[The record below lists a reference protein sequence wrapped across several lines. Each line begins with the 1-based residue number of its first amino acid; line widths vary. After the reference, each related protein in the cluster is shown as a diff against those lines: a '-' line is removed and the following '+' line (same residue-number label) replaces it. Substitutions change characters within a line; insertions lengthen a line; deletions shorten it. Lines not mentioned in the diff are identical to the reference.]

1 MAINTEK
8 SQLGVGSGNILSWDT
23 IDKLKEADTKALV
36 KPLETKIQ
44 DNLTKQ
50 KDLTAITTLLSTF
63 KANVSNLTSDNTY
76 LRRDANASGSGSVSV
91 TANAGVAE
99 QNMTLSVQQLAANDS
114 YQSKTFDLRNGSVFN
129 TDVSF
134 GISIGGKDYVINADS
149 STTLEQLAEKINE
162 ATEGKVQAK
171 ILNVGGA
178 GGAESF
184 RLVMQS
190 AETGEANKMS
200 FYSITSGNNGGASH
214 TSDDKTLEALGF
226 YFDKASAPS
235 TGGTQTD
242 KDSHGNTIQRL
253 TLKAPDKLSEDQ
265 KKNAGSQISE
275 AKDAKFT
282 YNGIDI
288 TRSSNTID
296 DLILGVNL
304 TLNKVDKDGEST
316 NVNITQ
322 STEGILEDIQAM
334 VDSYNSLIN
343 NINEATKYD
352 SETGLAGTFQGVREI
367 TSIST
372 ELNKIIN
379 GVSKDGKSL
388 ADFGITLTKDGL
400 LTLDSSV
407 LNDMINTKFDEFKSF
422 FSSETKFTNVTVF
435 GDQKPQWG
443 DEIKGKLTI
452 NGVEIDINIE
462 KIIDLGTTGT
472 TSTTSSQP
480 DSDEQKKAKKNAL
493 LKAIA
498 NASGLSDISASFDK
512 DGKLV
517 LKGSGGVDIEIKGD
531 KTFLEKLGLKEQK
544 LDGKTEIVGGFFKGL
559 NDTINGLIGTNGTL
573 TAYEESLTSSH
584 KSLTT
589 SKEQRQKE
597 LDTKYTT
604 MAEKWSQYDTI
615 IAKLES
621 QMNTV
626 NGMIEAARN
635 ANK

>member
-76 LRRDANASGSGSVSV
+76 LRRDANATGSGSVSV

-99 QNMTLSVQQLAANDS
+99 QNMSLSVQQLATHDS
-114 YQSKTFDLRNGSVFN
+114 YQSKTFDLRNGTVFDN
-129 TDVSF
+129 DVSF

-149 STTLEQLAEKINE
+149 STTLEGLAEKINE

-178 GGAESF
+178 AGAESY
-184 RLVMQS
+184 RLVIQS
-190 AETGEANKMS
+190 AETGSDNAMS
-200 FYSITSGNNGGASH
+200 FYAITSGSGGNASH
-214 TSDDKTLEALGF
+214 TSTDSTLEALGF
-226 YFDKASAPS
+226 YFDKANT
-235 TGGTQTD
+235 TGAD
-242 KDSHGNTIQRL
+242 KDSHGNTITKL
-253 TLKAPDKLSEDQ
+253 TLKQPDKLTDDE
-265 KKNAGSQISE
+265 KKNAGSQLDV
-275 AKDAKFT
+275 AKDAKFK

-288 TRSSNTID
+288 TRSSNTVD
-296 DLILGVNL
+296 DLILGVSL
-304 TLNKVDKDGEST
+304 TLNKVDKEGEST

-334 VDSYNSLIN
+334 VESYNSLIN

-367 TSIST
+367 TSITT

-388 ADFGITLTKDGL
+388 TDFGITLTKDGL

-407 LNDMINTKFDEFKSF
+407 LNDMINNNFDEFKSF
-422 FSSETKFTNVTVF
+422 FSSETKFTNVTAF
-435 GDQKPQWG
+435 GDKKPEWG
-443 DEIKGKLTI
+443 DELKGKLTI
-452 NGVEIDINIE
+452 NGVEIDIDIPKNFTA
-462 KIIDLGTTGT
+462 GTSGT
-472 TSTTSSQP
+472 TSTTG
-480 DSDEQKKAKKNAL
+480 DEKAKKNAL

-531 KTFLEKLGLKEQK
+531 STFLDKLGLKEQK
-544 LDGKTEIVGGFFKGL
+544 LDGKTEIIGGFFKGL

-573 TAYEESLTSSH
+573 TTYEENLTNSH
-584 KSLTT
+584 KSLTQ

>member
-23 IDKLKEADTKALV
+23 IDKLKEADTKAMV

-63 KANVSNLTSDNTY
+63 KGSVSNLTGDNTY
-76 LRRDANASGSGSVSV
+76 LKRDANATGSNSVSV
-91 TANAGVAE
+91 SVSAGVAE
-99 QNMTLSVQQLAANDS
+99 QNMNLSVQQLASQDS
-114 YQSKTFDLRNGSVFN
+114 FQSKTFGSRTESVFDK
-129 TDVSF
+129 DVSF

-149 STTLEQLAEKINE
+149 TTTLEQLAEKINE

-171 ILNVGGA
+171 ILNVGGD
-178 GGAESF
+178 EPF
-184 RLVMQS
+184 RMIIQS
-190 AETGEANKMS
+190 AQTGEANKID
-200 FYSITSGNNGGASH
+200 FYSITGGNNGNASH
-214 TSDDKTLEALGF
+214 TSTDSTLEALGF
-226 YFDKASAPS
+226 YFDKVS
-235 TGGTQTD
+235 TPGAGGAQTD
-242 KDSHGNTIQRL
+242 EDSHGNQIQRL
-253 TLKAPDKLSEDQ
+253 TLKKPDDLSEDE
-265 KKNAGSQISE
+265 KKNAGSQIST
-275 AKDAKFT
+275 AQDAKFK

-304 TLNKVDKDGEST
+304 TLNKVDKDGETT

-322 STEGILEDIQAM
+322 STEGIMEDIKAM
-334 VDSYNSLIN
+334 VESYNSLMN

-367 TSIST
+367 TSITT

-400 LTLDSSV
+400 LTLDSSI
-407 LNDMINTKFDEFKSF
+407 LNDMINTKFDEFKNF
-422 FSSETKFTNVTVF
+422 FSSETKFTNVTAV
-435 GDQKPQWG
+435 GDKKIEWNE
-443 DEIKGKLTI
+443 DIKGKLTI
-452 NGVEIDINIE
+452 NGVDIDIDIPKDNA
-462 KIIDLGTTGT
+462 GTT
-472 TSTTSSQP
+472 P
-480 DSDEQKKAKKNAL
+480 WDEKTKKNAL

-498 NASGLSDISASFDK
+498 NASGLSDISVSFDK

-517 LKGSGGVDIEIKGD
+517 LKGSGGTDIEIKGSSD
-531 KTFLEKLGLKEQK
+531 FLEKLGLKEQK
-544 LDGKTEIVGGFFKGL
+544 LDGKTEIIGGFFKGL
-559 NDTINGLIGTNGTL
+559 NDTLNGLIGSEGSL

-584 KSLTT
+584 KSLTA

-597 LDTKYTT
+597 LDAKYTT

-615 IAKLES
+615 IAKLEA

-626 NGMIEAARN
+626 NSMIEAANN

>member
-23 IDKLKEADTKALV
+23 IDKLKEADTKAMV

-63 KANVSNLTSDNTY
+63 KGSVSNLTGDNTY
-76 LRRDANASGSGSVSV
+76 LKRDANATGSNSVSV
-91 TANAGVAE
+91 SVSAGVAE
-99 QNMTLSVQQLAANDS
+99 QNMNLSVQQLASQDS
-114 YQSKTFDLRNGSVFN
+114 FQSKTFGSRTESVFD

-149 STTLEQLAEKINE
+149 TTTLEQLAEKINE

-171 ILNVGGA
+171 ILNVGGD
-178 GGAESF
+178 EPF
-184 RLVMQS
+184 RMIIQS
-190 AETGEANKMS
+190 AQTGEANKID
-200 FYSITSGNNGGASH
+200 FYSIQSTTGGSATN
-214 TSDDKTLEALGF
+214 TSDDSTLKALGF
-226 YFDKASAPS
+226 YFDKATASNGA
-235 TGGTQTD
+235 T
-242 KDSHGNTIQRL
+242 DSHGNTIMRL
-253 TLKAPDKLSEDQ
+253 TLKQPDKLSEDE
-265 KKNAGSQISE
+265 KKNAGSQIST
-275 AKDAKFT
+275 AQDAKFK

-304 TLNKVDKDGEST
+304 TLNKVDKDGETT

-322 STEGILEDIQAM
+322 STEGIMEDIKAM
-334 VDSYNSLIN
+334 VESYNSLMN

-367 TSIST
+367 TSITT

-400 LTLDSSV
+400 LTLDSSI
-407 LNDMINTKFDEFKSF
+407 LNDMINTKFDEFKNF
-422 FSSETKFTNVTVF
+422 FSSETKFTNVTAV
-435 GDQKPQWG
+435 GDKTIEWN
-443 DEIKGKLTI
+443 DDIKGKLTI

-462 KIIDLGTTGT
+462 KDFKGKDGAKLTNG
-472 TSTTSSQP
+472 
-480 DSDEQKKAKKNAL
+480 EAEKAKKNAL

-517 LKGSGGVDIEIKGD
+517 LKGSGGTDIEIKGD
-531 KTFLEKLGLKEQK
+531 SNFLTKLGLKEQK
-544 LDGKTEIVGGFFKGL
+544 LDGKTEIIGGFFKGL
-559 NDTINGLIGTNGTL
+559 NDTLNGLIGSEGSL

-584 KSLTT
+584 KSLTA

-597 LDTKYTT
+597 LDAKYTT

-615 IAKLES
+615 IAKLEA

-626 NGMIEAARN
+626 NSMIEAANN

>member
-76 LRRDANASGSGSVSV
+76 LRRDANATGSGSVSV

-99 QNMTLSVQQLAANDS
+99 QNMSLSVQQLATHDS
-114 YQSKTFDLRNGSVFN
+114 YQSKTFDLRNGTVFDK
-129 TDVSF
+129 DVSF

-149 STTLEQLAEKINE
+149 STTLEGLAEKINE

-178 GGAESF
+178 AGAESY
-184 RLVMQS
+184 RLVIQS
-190 AETGEANKMS
+190 AETGSDNAMS
-200 FYSITSGNNGGASH
+200 FYAITSGSGGNASH
-214 TSDDKTLEALGF
+214 TSTDSTLEALGF
-226 YFDKASAPS
+226 YFDKANA
-235 TGGTQTD
+235 TGTN
-242 KDSHGNTIQRL
+242 KDSHGNEIQRL
-253 TLKAPDKLSEDQ
+253 TLKKPDDIKD
-265 KKNAGSQISE
+265 KGDNVGSQLDV
-275 AKDAKFT
+275 AKDAKFK

-288 TRSSNTID
+288 TRSSNTVD
-296 DLILGVNL
+296 DLILGVSL
-304 TLNKVDKDGEST
+304 TLNKVDKEGEST

-334 VDSYNSLIN
+334 VESYNSLIN

-367 TSIST
+367 TSITT

-388 ADFGITLTKDGL
+388 TDFGITLTKDGL
-400 LTLDSSV
+400 LTLDSSI
-407 LNDMINTKFDEFKSF
+407 LNDMINNNFDEFKSF
-422 FSSETKFTNVTVF
+422 FSSETKFTNVTAF
-435 GDQKPQWG
+435 GDKKPEWG
-443 DEIKGKLTI
+443 DELKGKLTI
-452 NGVEIDINIE
+452 NGVEIDIDIPKNFTAGTS
-462 KIIDLGTTGT
+462 GTTGT
-472 TSTTSSQP
+472 TG
-480 DSDEQKKAKKNAL
+480 DEKAKKNAL

-517 LKGSGGVDIEIKGD
+517 LKGSGGVDIEIKGESS
-531 KTFLEKLGLKEQK
+531 FLTKLGLKEQK
-544 LDGKTEIVGGFFKGL
+544 LDGKTEIIGGFFKGL

-573 TAYEESLTSSH
+573 TTYEENLTNSH
-584 KSLTT
+584 KSLTQ

>member
-76 LRRDANASGSGSVSV
+76 LRRDANATGSGSVSV

-99 QNMTLSVQQLAANDS
+99 QNMSLSVQQLATHDS
-114 YQSKTFDLRNGSVFN
+114 YQSKTFDLRNGTVFDK
-129 TDVSF
+129 DVSF

-149 STTLEQLAEKINE
+149 STTLEGLAEKINE

-178 GGAESF
+178 AGAESF
-184 RLVMQS
+184 RLVIQS
-190 AETGEANKMS
+190 AETGSANAMS
-200 FYSITSGNNGGASH
+200 FYSISSGGSGGASH

-235 TGGTQTD
+235 VGGAQTD
-242 KDSHGNTIQRL
+242 KDSHGNTITKL
-253 TLKAPDKLSEDQ
+253 TLKKPEQLSEEE
-265 KKNAGSQISE
+265 KKNAGSQLE
-275 AKDAKFT
+275 TAKDAKFK

-288 TRSSNTID
+288 TRSSNTVD

-304 TLNKVDKDGEST
+304 TLNKVDKEGEST
-316 NVNITQ
+316 NINITQ
-322 STEGILEDIQAM
+322 STEGILEDIKAM
-334 VDSYNSLIN
+334 VESYNSLIN

-367 TSIST
+367 TSITT

-422 FSSETKFTNVTVF
+422 FSSETKFTNVTAF
-435 GDQKPQWG
+435 GDKKPEWG
-443 DEIKGKLTI
+443 NEIKGTLTI
-452 NGVEIDINIE
+452 NGVDITIDIPKDN
-462 KIIDLGTTGT
+462 TGT
-472 TSTTSSQP
+472 TP
-480 DSDEQKKAKKNAL
+480 WDEKAKKNAL

-517 LKGSGGVDIEIKGD
+517 LKGSGGVDIEIKGQSD
-531 KTFLEKLGLKEQK
+531 FLNKLGLKEQK
-544 LDGKTEIVGGFFKGL
+544 LDGKTEIIGGFFKGL

-573 TAYEESLTSSH
+573 TTYEENLTNSH
-584 KSLTT
+584 KSLTQ

>member
-76 LRRDANASGSGSVSV
+76 LRRDANATGSGSVSV

-99 QNMTLSVQQLAANDS
+99 QNMSLSVQQLATHDS
-114 YQSKTFDLRNGSVFN
+114 YQSKTFSLRNESVFN

-149 STTLEQLAEKINE
+149 STTLEGLAEKINE

-178 GGAESF
+178 AGAESF
-184 RLVMQS
+184 RLVIQS
-190 AETGEANKMS
+190 AETGSANAMS
-200 FYSITSGNNGGASH
+200 FYSISSGGSGGASH
-214 TSDDKTLEALGF
+214 TSDDTTLEALGF

-253 TLKAPDKLSEDQ
+253 TLKKPDDIKD
-265 KKNAGSQISE
+265 KGDNVGSQLDV
-275 AKDAKFT
+275 AKDAKFK

-288 TRSSNTID
+288 TRSSNTVD
-296 DLILGVNL
+296 DLILGVSL
-304 TLNKVDKDGEST
+304 TLNKVDKEGEST

-334 VDSYNSLIN
+334 VESYNSLIN

-367 TSIST
+367 TSITT

-422 FSSETKFTNVTVF
+422 FSSETKFTNVTAF
-435 GDQKPQWG
+435 GDKKIEWNE
-443 DEIKGKLTI
+443 DIKGKLTI

-462 KIIDLGTTGT
+462 KDFKDKDGKTLTNG
-472 TSTTSSQP
+472 
-480 DSDEQKKAKKNAL
+480 EAEKAKKNAL

-531 KTFLEKLGLKEQK
+531 SNFLDKLGLKEQK
-544 LDGKTEIVGGFFKGL
+544 LDGKTEIIGGFFKGL

-573 TAYEESLTSSH
+573 TTYEENLTNSH
-584 KSLTT
+584 KSLTQ

>member
-23 IDKLKEADTKALV
+23 IDKLKEADTKAMV

-63 KANVSNLTSDNTY
+63 KGSVSNLTGDNTY
-76 LRRDANASGSGSVSV
+76 LKRDANATGSNSVSV
-91 TANAGVAE
+91 SVSAGVAE
-99 QNMTLSVQQLAANDS
+99 QNMNLSVQQLASQDS
-114 YQSKTFDLRNGSVFN
+114 FQSKTFGSRTESVFD

-149 STTLEQLAEKINE
+149 TTTLEQLAEKINE

-171 ILNVGGA
+171 ILNVGGD
-178 GGAESF
+178 EPF
-184 RLVMQS
+184 RMIIQS
-190 AETGEANKMS
+190 AQTGEANKID
-200 FYSITSGNNGGASH
+200 FYSITGGNSGNASH
-214 TSDDKTLEALGF
+214 TSTDSTLNALGF
-226 YFDKASAPS
+226 YFDKASN
-235 TGGTQTD
+235 TNGD
-242 KDSHGNTIQRL
+242 KDSHGNTIMRL
-253 TLKAPDKLSEDQ
+253 TLKQPDKLSEDE
-265 KKNAGSQISE
+265 KKNAGSQIST
-275 AKDAKFT
+275 AQDAKFQ

-304 TLNKVDKDGEST
+304 TLNKVDKDGETT

-322 STEGILEDIQAM
+322 STEGIMEDIKAM
-334 VDSYNSLIN
+334 VESYNSLMN

-367 TSIST
+367 TSITT

-400 LTLDSSV
+400 LTLDSSI
-407 LNDMINTKFDEFKSF
+407 LNDMINTKFDEFKNF
-422 FSSETKFTNVTVF
+422 FSSETKFTNVTAV
-435 GDQKPQWG
+435 GDKKIEWN
-443 DEIKGKLTI
+443 DELKGKLTI

-462 KIIDLGTTGT
+462 KDFKNKDGKTLTNG
-472 TSTTSSQP
+472 
-480 DSDEQKKAKKNAL
+480 EAEKAKKNAL

-517 LKGSGGVDIEIKGD
+517 LKGSGGTDIEIKGD
-531 KTFLEKLGLKEQK
+531 SNFLTKLGLKEQK
-544 LDGKTEIVGGFFKGL
+544 LDGKTEIIGGFFKGL
-559 NDTINGLIGTNGTL
+559 NDTLNGLIGSEGSL

-584 KSLTT
+584 KSLTA

-597 LDTKYTT
+597 LDAKYTT

-615 IAKLES
+615 IAKLEA

-626 NGMIEAARN
+626 NSMIEAANN

>member
-23 IDKLKEADTKALV
+23 IDKLKEADTKAMV

-63 KANVSNLTSDNTY
+63 KGSVSNLTGDNTY
-76 LRRDANASGSGSVSV
+76 LKRDANATGSNSVSV
-91 TANAGVAE
+91 SVSAGVAE
-99 QNMTLSVQQLAANDS
+99 QNMNLSVQQLASQDS
-114 YQSKTFDLRNGSVFN
+114 FQSKTFGSRTESVFDK
-129 TDVSF
+129 DVSF

-149 STTLEQLAEKINE
+149 TTTLEQLAEKINE

-171 ILNVGGA
+171 ILNVGGD
-178 GGAESF
+178 EPF
-184 RLVMQS
+184 RMIIQS
-190 AETGEANKMS
+190 AQTGEANKID
-200 FYSITSGNNGGASH
+200 FYSITGGNNGNASH
-214 TSDDKTLEALGF
+214 TSTDSTLEALGF
-226 YFDKASAPS
+226 YFDKVS
-235 TGGTQTD
+235 TPGAGGAQTD
-242 KDSHGNTIQRL
+242 EDSHGNQIQRL
-253 TLKAPDKLSEDQ
+253 TLKQPDTLSDEQ
-265 KKNAGSQISE
+265 KKNAGSQIST
-275 AKDAKFT
+275 AQDAKFK

-304 TLNKVDKDGEST
+304 TLNKVDKDGETT

-322 STEGILEDIQAM
+322 STEGIMEDIKAM
-334 VDSYNSLIN
+334 VESYNSLMN

-367 TSIST
+367 TSITT

-400 LTLDSSV
+400 LTLDSSI
-407 LNDMINTKFDEFKSF
+407 LNDMINTKFDEFKNF
-422 FSSETKFTNVTVF
+422 FSSETKFTNVTAV
-435 GDQKPQWG
+435 GDKKI
-443 DEIKGKLTI
+443 DFTNELKGKLTI

-462 KIIDLGTTGT
+462 KDFKDKDGKTLTNG
-472 TSTTSSQP
+472 
-480 DSDEQKKAKKNAL
+480 EAEKAKKNAL

-517 LKGSGGVDIEIKGD
+517 LKGSGGTDIEIKGSSD
-531 KTFLEKLGLKEQK
+531 FLGKLGLKEQK
-544 LDGKTEIVGGFFKGL
+544 LDGKTEIIGGFFKGL
-559 NDTINGLIGTNGTL
+559 NDTLNGLIGSEGSL

-584 KSLTT
+584 KSLTA

-597 LDTKYTT
+597 LDAKYTT

-615 IAKLES
+615 IAKLEA

-626 NGMIEAARN
+626 NSMIEAANN

>member
-23 IDKLKEADTKALV
+23 IDKLKEADTKAMV

-63 KANVSNLTSDNTY
+63 KGSVSNLTGDNTY
-76 LRRDANASGSGSVSV
+76 LKRDANATGSNSVSV
-91 TANAGVAE
+91 SVSAGVAE
-99 QNMTLSVQQLAANDS
+99 QNMNLSVQQLASQDS
-114 YQSKTFDLRNGSVFN
+114 FQSKTFGSRTESVFD

-149 STTLEQLAEKINE
+149 TTTLEQLAEKINE

-171 ILNVGGA
+171 ILNVGGD
-178 GGAESF
+178 EPF
-184 RLVMQS
+184 RMIIQS
-190 AETGEANKMS
+190 AQTGEANKID
-200 FYSITSGNNGGASH
+200 FYSIQSTTGGSATN
-214 TSDDKTLEALGF
+214 TSDDSTLKALGF
-226 YFDKASAPS
+226 YFEKATS
-235 TGGTQTD
+235 TNGD
-242 KDSHGNTIQRL
+242 KDSHGNTIMRL
-253 TLKAPDKLSEDQ
+253 TLKKPDDLSEDE
-265 KKNAGSQISE
+265 KKNAGSQIST
-275 AKDAKFT
+275 AQDAKFK

-304 TLNKVDKDGEST
+304 TLNKVDKDGETT

-322 STEGILEDIQAM
+322 STEGIMEDIKAM
-334 VDSYNSLIN
+334 VESYNSLMN

-367 TSIST
+367 TSITT

-400 LTLDSSV
+400 LTLDSSI
-407 LNDMINTKFDEFKSF
+407 LNDMINTKFDEFKNF
-422 FSSETKFTNVTVF
+422 FSSETKFTNVTAV
-435 GDQKPQWG
+435 GDKKIDFTNG
-443 DEIKGKLTI
+443 LKGKLTI

-462 KIIDLGTTGT
+462 KDFTDKDGKTLTNG
-472 TSTTSSQP
+472 
-480 DSDEQKKAKKNAL
+480 EAEKAKKNAL

-517 LKGSGGVDIEIKGD
+517 LKGSGGTDIEIKD
-531 KTFLEKLGLKEQK
+531 DSNFLTKLGLKEQK
-544 LDGKTEIVGGFFKGL
+544 LDGKTEIIGGFFKGL
-559 NDTINGLIGTNGTL
+559 NDTLNGLIGSEGSL

-584 KSLTT
+584 KSLTA

-597 LDTKYTT
+597 LDAKYTT

-615 IAKLES
+615 IAKLEA

-626 NGMIEAARN
+626 NSMIEAANN

>member
-23 IDKLKEADTKALV
+23 IDKLKEADTKAMV

-63 KANVSNLTSDNTY
+63 KGSVSNLTGDNTY
-76 LRRDANASGSGSVSV
+76 LKRDANATGSNSVSV
-91 TANAGVAE
+91 SVSAGVAE
-99 QNMTLSVQQLAANDS
+99 QNMNLSVQQLASQDS
-114 YQSKTFDLRNGSVFN
+114 FQSKTFGSRTESVFDK
-129 TDVSF
+129 DVSF

-149 STTLEQLAEKINE
+149 TTTLEQLAEKINE

-171 ILNVGGA
+171 ILNVGGD
-178 GGAESF
+178 EPF
-184 RLVMQS
+184 RMIIQS
-190 AETGEANKMS
+190 AQTGEANKID
-200 FYSITSGNNGGASH
+200 FYSIQSTTGGSA
-214 TSDDKTLEALGF
+214 TNISDDSTLKALGF
-226 YFDKASAPS
+226 YFDKATAGNGA
-235 TGGTQTD
+235 T
-242 KDSHGNTIQRL
+242 DSHGNTIMRL
-253 TLKAPDKLSEDQ
+253 TLKQPDELSEDE
-265 KKNAGSQISE
+265 KKNAGSQIST
-275 AKDAKFT
+275 AQDAKFK

-304 TLNKVDKDGEST
+304 TLNKVDKDGETT

-322 STEGILEDIQAM
+322 STEGIMEDIKAM
-334 VDSYNSLIN
+334 VESYNSLMN

-367 TSIST
+367 TSITT

-400 LTLDSSV
+400 LTLDSSI
-407 LNDMINTKFDEFKSF
+407 LNDMINTKFDEFKNF
-422 FSSETKFTNVTVF
+422 FSSETKFTNVTAV
-435 GDQKPQWG
+435 GDKKIEWNNELK
-443 DEIKGKLTI
+443 DKLTI

-462 KIIDLGTTGT
+462 KDFKDKDGKSLTNG
-472 TSTTSSQP
+472 
-480 DSDEQKKAKKNAL
+480 EAEKAKKNAL

-517 LKGSGGVDIEIKGD
+517 LKGSGGTDIEIKGD
-531 KTFLEKLGLKEQK
+531 SSFLEKLGLKEQK
-544 LDGKTEIVGGFFKGL
+544 LDGKTEIIGGFFKGL
-559 NDTINGLIGTNGTL
+559 NDTLNGLIGSEGSL

-584 KSLTT
+584 KSLTA

-597 LDTKYTT
+597 LDAKYTT

-615 IAKLES
+615 IAKLEA

-626 NGMIEAARN
+626 NSMIEAANN

>member
-23 IDKLKEADTKALV
+23 IDKLKEADTNAMV

-63 KANVSNLTSDNTY
+63 KGSVSNLTGDNTY
-76 LRRDANASGSGSVSV
+76 LKRDANATGSNSVSV
-91 TANAGVAE
+91 SVSAGVAE
-99 QNMTLSVQQLAANDS
+99 QNMNLSVQQLASQDS
-114 YQSKTFDLRNGSVFN
+114 FQSKTFGSRTESVFDK
-129 TDVSF
+129 DVSF

-149 STTLEQLAEKINE
+149 TTTLEQLAEKINE

-171 ILNVGGA
+171 ILNVGGD
-178 GGAESF
+178 EPF
-184 RLVMQS
+184 RMIIQS
-190 AETGEANKMS
+190 AQTGEANKID
-200 FYSITSGNNGGASH
+200 FYSITGGNNGNASH
-214 TSDDKTLEALGF
+214 TSTDSTLEALGF
-226 YFDKASAPS
+226 YFEKAS
-235 TGGTQTD
+235 TGNGD
-242 KDSHGNTIQRL
+242 KDSHGNDIMRL
-253 TLKAPDKLSEDQ
+253 TLKKPDDLSDEE
-265 KKNAGSQISE
+265 KKNAGSQIST
-275 AKDAKFT
+275 AQDAKFK

-304 TLNKVDKDGEST
+304 TLNKVDKDGETT

-322 STEGILEDIQAM
+322 STEGIMEDIKAM
-334 VDSYNSLIN
+334 VESYNSLMN

-367 TSIST
+367 TSITT

-400 LTLDSSV
+400 LTLDSSI
-407 LNDMINTKFDEFKSF
+407 LNDMINTKFDEFKNF
-422 FSSETKFTNVTVF
+422 FSSETKFTNVTAV
-435 GDQKPQWG
+435 GDKKIEWN
-443 DEIKGKLTI
+443 DELKGKLTI
-452 NGVEIDINIE
+452 NGVEIDIDIE
-462 KIIDLGTTGT
+462 KDFKDKDGKTLTNG
-472 TSTTSSQP
+472 
-480 DSDEQKKAKKNAL
+480 EAEKAKKNAL

-517 LKGSGGVDIEIKGD
+517 LKGSGGTDIEIKGSSD
-531 KTFLEKLGLKEQK
+531 FLEKLGLKEQK
-544 LDGKTEIVGGFFKGL
+544 LDGKTEIIGGFFKGL
-559 NDTINGLIGTNGTL
+559 NDTLNGLIGSEGSL

-584 KSLTT
+584 KSLTA

-597 LDTKYTT
+597 LDAKYTT

-615 IAKLES
+615 IAKLEA

-626 NGMIEAARN
+626 NSMIEAANN

>member
-76 LRRDANASGSGSVSV
+76 LRRDANATGSGSVSV

-99 QNMTLSVQQLAANDS
+99 QNMSLSVQQLATHDS
-114 YQSKTFDLRNGSVFN
+114 YQSKTFDLRNGTVFDK
-129 TDVSF
+129 DVSF

-149 STTLEQLAEKINE
+149 STTLEGLAEKINE

-178 GGAESF
+178 AGAESY
-184 RLVMQS
+184 RLVIQS
-190 AETGEANKMS
+190 AETGSDNAMS
-200 FYSITSGNNGGASH
+200 FYAITSGTSGGASH
-214 TSDDKTLEALGF
+214 TSTDSTLEALGF
-226 YFDKASAPS
+226 YFDKANT
-235 TGGTQTD
+235 TGTNT
-242 KDSHGNTIQRL
+242 DSHGNTIQRL
-253 TLKAPDKLSEDQ
+253 TLKKPDDIKD
-265 KKNAGSQISE
+265 KGDNVGSQLDV
-275 AKDAKFT
+275 AKDAKFK

-288 TRSSNTID
+288 TRSSNKVE
-296 DLILGVNL
+296 DLILGVSL
-304 TLNKVDKDGEST
+304 TLNKVDKAGEST

-322 STEGILEDIQAM
+322 NTDGILEDIQAM
-334 VDSYNSLIN
+334 VKSYNSLIN

-367 TSIST
+367 TSITT

-388 ADFGITLTKDGL
+388 ADFGITLTKDGI

-422 FSSETKFTNVTVF
+422 FSSETKFTNVTAF
-435 GDQKPQWG
+435 GDKKIDW
-443 DEIKGKLTI
+443 DKEDIKGTLTI
-452 NGVEIDINIE
+452 NGVDITIDIPKTN
-462 KIIDLGTTGT
+462 TGT
-472 TSTTSSQP
+472 TP
-480 DSDEQKKAKKNAL
+480 WDEKAKKNAL

-517 LKGSGGVDIEIKGD
+517 LKGSGGIDIEIKGNSD
-531 KTFLEKLGLKEQK
+531 FLTKLGLKEQK
-544 LDGKTEIVGGFFKGL
+544 LDGKTEIIGGFFKGL

-573 TAYEESLTSSH
+573 TTYEENLTNSH
-584 KSLTT
+584 KSLTE

>member
-76 LRRDANASGSGSVSV
+76 LRRDANATGSGSVSV

-99 QNMTLSVQQLAANDS
+99 QNMSLSVQQLATHDS
-114 YQSKTFDLRNGSVFN
+114 YQSKTFDLRNGTVFDQ
-129 TDVSF
+129 DVSF

-149 STTLEQLAEKINE
+149 STTLEGLAEKINE

-178 GGAESF
+178 AGAESY
-184 RLVMQS
+184 RLVIQS
-190 AETGEANKMS
+190 AETGSDNAMS
-200 FYSITSGNNGGASH
+200 FYAITSGNGGNASH
-214 TSDDKTLEALGF
+214 TSNDSTLNALGF
-226 YFDKASAPS
+226 YFDKAAAPGI
-235 TGGTQTD
+235 GGAQTD
-242 KDSHGNTIQRL
+242 KDSHGNTITKL
-253 TLKAPDKLSEDQ
+253 TLKQPDKLTNDE
-265 KKNAGSQISE
+265 KKNAGSQLDV
-275 AKDAKFT
+275 AKDAKFK

-288 TRSSNTID
+288 TRSSNTVD
-296 DLILGVNL
+296 DLILGVSL
-304 TLNKVDKDGEST
+304 TLNKVDKEGEST

-334 VDSYNSLIN
+334 VESYNSLIN

-367 TSIST
+367 TSITT

-388 ADFGITLTKDGL
+388 TDFGITLTKDGL
-400 LTLDSSV
+400 LTLDSSI
-407 LNDMINTKFDEFKSF
+407 LNDMINNNFDEFKSF
-422 FSSETKFTNVTVF
+422 FSSETKFTNVTAF
-435 GDQKPQWG
+435 GYQKPDWG
-443 DEIKGKLTI
+443 DELKGKLTI
-452 NGVEIDINIE
+452 NGVEIDIDIP
-462 KIIDLGTTGT
+462 KDFTAGTSGA
-472 TSTTSSQP
+472 TSTTG
-480 DSDEQKKAKKNAL
+480 DEKAKKNAL

-517 LKGSGGVDIEIKGD
+517 LKGSGGVDIEIKGESS
-531 KTFLEKLGLKEQK
+531 FLTKLGLKEQK
-544 LDGKTEIVGGFFKGL
+544 LDGKTEIIGGFFKGL

-573 TAYEESLTSSH
+573 TTYEENLTNSH
-584 KSLTT
+584 KSLTQ

>member
-76 LRRDANASGSGSVSV
+76 LRRDANASGSGSISV

-114 YQSKTFDLRNGSVFN
+114 YQSKTFDLRNGSVFDK
-129 TDVSF
+129 DVSF

-200 FYSITSGNNGGASH
+200 FYSISSGTSGGASH
-214 TSDDKTLEALGF
+214 TSDENTLAALGF
-226 YFDKASAPS
+226 YFDKASTPS
-235 TGGTQTD
+235 VGGAQTVT
-242 KDSHGNTIQRL
+242 DSHGNTIQRL
-253 TLKAPDKLSEDQ
+253 TLKAPDKLSEEQ

-435 GDQKPQWG
+435 GDKKPEWG
-443 DEIKGKLTI
+443 NEIKGKLTI

-462 KIIDLGTTGT
+462 KNLTSGTGATSGTTG
-472 TSTTSSQP
+472 
-480 DSDEQKKAKKNAL
+480 DEKAKKNAL

-517 LKGSGGVDIEIKGD
+517 LKGSGGVDIEISGESS
-531 KTFLEKLGLKEQK
+531 FLTKLGLKEQK

-559 NDTINGLIGTNGTL
+559 NDTINGLIGTNGSL

>member
-76 LRRDANASGSGSVSV
+76 LRRDANATGSGSVSV

-99 QNMTLSVQQLAANDS
+99 QNMSLSVQQLATHDS
-114 YQSKTFDLRNGSVFN
+114 YQSKTFDLRNGTVFDK
-129 TDVSF
+129 DVSF

-149 STTLEQLAEKINE
+149 SITLEGLAEKINE

-178 GGAESF
+178 AGAESY
-184 RLVMQS
+184 RLVIQS
-190 AETGEANKMS
+190 AETGSDNAMS
-200 FYSITSGNNGGASH
+200 FYAITSGTSGGASH
-214 TSDDKTLEALGF
+214 TSTDSTLEALGF
-226 YFDKASAPS
+226 YFDKANT
-235 TGGTQTD
+235 TGTNT
-242 KDSHGNTIQRL
+242 DSHGNTIQRL
-253 TLKAPDKLSEDQ
+253 TLKKPDDIKD
-265 KKNAGSQISE
+265 KGDNVGSQLDV
-275 AKDAKFT
+275 AKDAKFK

-288 TRSSNTID
+288 TRSSNKVE
-296 DLILGVNL
+296 DLILGVSL
-304 TLNKVDKDGEST
+304 TLNKVDKAGEST

-322 STEGILEDIQAM
+322 NTDGILEDIQAM
-334 VDSYNSLIN
+334 VKSYNSLIN

-367 TSIST
+367 TSITT

-388 ADFGITLTKDGL
+388 ADFGITLTKDGI

-422 FSSETKFTNVTVF
+422 FSSETKFTNVTAF
-435 GDQKPQWG
+435 GDKKIDWNE
-443 DEIKGKLTI
+443 DIKGTLTI
-452 NGVEIDINIE
+452 NGVDIAIDIPKTN
-462 KIIDLGTTGT
+462 TGT
-472 TSTTSSQP
+472 TP
-480 DSDEQKKAKKNAL
+480 WDEKAKKNAL

-517 LKGSGGVDIEIKGD
+517 LKGSGGIDIEIKGNSD
-531 KTFLEKLGLKEQK
+531 FLTKLGLKEQK
-544 LDGKTEIVGGFFKGL
+544 LDGKTEIIGGFFKGL

-573 TAYEESLTSSH
+573 TTYEENLTNSH
-584 KSLTT
+584 KSLTE

>member
-23 IDKLKEADTKALV
+23 IDKLKEADTKAMV

-63 KANVSNLTSDNTY
+63 KGSVSNLTGDNTY
-76 LRRDANASGSGSVSV
+76 LKRDANATGSNSVSV
-91 TANAGVAE
+91 SVSAGVAE
-99 QNMTLSVQQLAANDS
+99 QNMNLSVQQLASQDS
-114 YQSKTFDLRNGSVFN
+114 FQSKTFGSRTESVFD

-149 STTLEQLAEKINE
+149 TTTLEQLAEKINE

-171 ILNVGGA
+171 ILNVGGD
-178 GGAESF
+178 EPF
-184 RLVMQS
+184 RMIIQS
-190 AETGEANKMS
+190 AQTGEANKID
-200 FYSITSGNNGGASH
+200 FYSIQSTTGGSATN
-214 TSDDKTLEALGF
+214 TSDDSTLKALGF
-226 YFDKASAPS
+226 YFDKATASNGA
-235 TGGTQTD
+235 T
-242 KDSHGNTIQRL
+242 DSHGNTIMRL
-253 TLKAPDKLSEDQ
+253 TLKQPDKLSEDE
-265 KKNAGSQISE
+265 KKNAGSQIST
-275 AKDAKFT
+275 AQDAKFK

-304 TLNKVDKDGEST
+304 TLNKVDKDGETT

-322 STEGILEDIQAM
+322 STEGIMEDIKAM
-334 VDSYNSLIN
+334 VESYNSLMN

-367 TSIST
+367 TSITT

-400 LTLDSSV
+400 LTLDSSI
-407 LNDMINTKFDEFKSF
+407 LNDMINTKFDEFKNF
-422 FSSETKFTNVTVF
+422 FSSETKFTNVTAV
-435 GDQKPQWG
+435 GDKKIEWS
-443 DEIKGKLTI
+443 DDIKGKLTI

-462 KIIDLGTTGT
+462 KDFTDKDGKTLTNG
-472 TSTTSSQP
+472 
-480 DSDEQKKAKKNAL
+480 EAEKAKKNAL

-517 LKGSGGVDIEIKGD
+517 LKGSGGTDIEIKGESN
-531 KTFLEKLGLKEQK
+531 FLTKLGLKEQK
-544 LDGKTEIVGGFFKGL
+544 LDGKTEIIGGFFKGL
-559 NDTINGLIGTNGTL
+559 NDTLNGLIGSEGSL

-584 KSLTT
+584 KSLTA

-597 LDTKYTT
+597 LDAKYTT

-615 IAKLES
+615 IAKLEA

-626 NGMIEAARN
+626 NSMIEAANN

>member
-23 IDKLKEADTKALV
+23 IDKLKEADTKAMV

-63 KANVSNLTSDNTY
+63 KGSVSNLTGDNTY
-76 LRRDANASGSGSVSV
+76 LKRDANATGSNSVSV
-91 TANAGVAE
+91 SVSAGVAE
-99 QNMTLSVQQLAANDS
+99 QNMNLSVQQLASQDS
-114 YQSKTFDLRNGSVFN
+114 FQSKTFGSRTESVFD

-149 STTLEQLAEKINE
+149 TTTLEQLAEKINE

-171 ILNVGGA
+171 ILNVGGD
-178 GGAESF
+178 EPF
-184 RLVMQS
+184 RMIIQS
-190 AETGEANKMS
+190 AQTGEANKID
-200 FYSITSGNNGGASH
+200 FYSITGGNNGNASH
-214 TSDDKTLEALGF
+214 TSTDSTLEALGF
-226 YFDKASAPS
+226 YFDKVS
-235 TGGTQTD
+235 TSGVGGAQTD
-242 KDSHGNTIQRL
+242 TDSHGNQIQRL
-253 TLKAPDKLSEDQ
+253 TLKKPDELSEDE
-265 KKNAGSQISE
+265 KKNAGSQIST
-275 AKDAKFT
+275 AQDAKFQ

-304 TLNKVDKDGEST
+304 TLNKVDKDGETT

-322 STEGILEDIQAM
+322 STEGIMEDIKAM
-334 VDSYNSLIN
+334 VESYNSLMN

-367 TSIST
+367 TSITT

-400 LTLDSSV
+400 LTLDSSI
-407 LNDMINTKFDEFKSF
+407 LNDMINTKFDEFKNF
-422 FSSETKFTNVTVF
+422 FSSETKFTNVTAV
-435 GDQKPQWG
+435 GDKKIEWNE
-443 DEIKGKLTI
+443 DIKGKLTI

-462 KIIDLGTTGT
+462 KDFKDKDGKPLTNG
-472 TSTTSSQP
+472 
-480 DSDEQKKAKKNAL
+480 EAEKAKKNAL

-517 LKGSGGVDIEIKGD
+517 LKGSGGTDIEIKGESS
-531 KTFLEKLGLKEQK
+531 FLTKLGLKEQK
-544 LDGKTEIVGGFFKGL
+544 LDGKTEIIGGFFKGL
-559 NDTINGLIGTNGTL
+559 NDTLNGLIGSEGSL

-584 KSLTT
+584 KSLTA

-597 LDTKYTT
+597 LDAKYTT

-615 IAKLES
+615 IAKLEA

-626 NGMIEAARN
+626 NSMIEAANN

>member
-23 IDKLKEADTKALV
+23 IDKLKEADTKAMV

-63 KANVSNLTSDNTY
+63 KGSVSNLTGDNTY
-76 LRRDANASGSGSVSV
+76 LKRDANATGSNSVSV
-91 TANAGVAE
+91 SVSAGVAE
-99 QNMTLSVQQLAANDS
+99 QNMNLSVQQLASQDS
-114 YQSKTFDLRNGSVFN
+114 FQSKTFGSRTESVFD

-149 STTLEQLAEKINE
+149 TTTLEQLAEKINE

-171 ILNVGGA
+171 ILNVGGD
-178 GGAESF
+178 EPF
-184 RLVMQS
+184 RMIIQS
-190 AETGEANKMS
+190 AQTGEANKID
-200 FYSITSGNNGGASH
+200 FYSIQSTTGGSATN
-214 TSDDKTLEALGF
+214 TSDDSTLKALGF
-226 YFDKASAPS
+226 YFEKATS
-235 TGGTQTD
+235 TNGD
-242 KDSHGNTIQRL
+242 KDSHGNTIMRL
-253 TLKAPDKLSEDQ
+253 TLKKPDDLSEDE
-265 KKNAGSQISE
+265 KKNAGSQIST
-275 AKDAKFT
+275 AQDAKFK

-304 TLNKVDKDGEST
+304 TLNKVDKDGETT

-322 STEGILEDIQAM
+322 STEGIMEDIKAM
-334 VDSYNSLIN
+334 VESYNSLMN

-367 TSIST
+367 TSITT

-400 LTLDSSV
+400 LTLDSSI
-407 LNDMINTKFDEFKSF
+407 LNDMINTKFDEFKNF
-422 FSSETKFTNVTVF
+422 FSSETKFTNVTAV
-435 GDQKPQWG
+435 GDKKIEWD
-443 DEIKGKLTI
+443 DELKGKLTI

-462 KIIDLGTTGT
+462 KDFKDKDGKTLTNG
-472 TSTTSSQP
+472 
-480 DSDEQKKAKKNAL
+480 EAEKAKKNAL

-517 LKGSGGVDIEIKGD
+517 LKGSGGTDIEIKGD
-531 KTFLEKLGLKEQK
+531 SSFLTKLGLKEQK
-544 LDGKTEIVGGFFKGL
+544 LDGKTEIIGGFFKGL
-559 NDTINGLIGTNGTL
+559 NDTLNGLIGSEGSL

-584 KSLTT
+584 KSLTA

-597 LDTKYTT
+597 LDAKYTT

-615 IAKLES
+615 IAKLEA

-626 NGMIEAARN
+626 NSMIEAANN

>member
-76 LRRDANASGSGSVSV
+76 LRRDANATGSGSVSV

-99 QNMTLSVQQLAANDS
+99 QNMSLSVQQLATHDS
-114 YQSKTFDLRNGSVFN
+114 YQSKTFDLRNGTVFDK
-129 TDVSF
+129 DVSF

-149 STTLEQLAEKINE
+149 STTLEGLAEKINE

-178 GGAESF
+178 AGAESY
-184 RLVMQS
+184 RLVIQS
-190 AETGEANKMS
+190 AETGSDNAMS
-200 FYSITSGNNGGASH
+200 FYAITSGTSGGASH
-214 TSDDKTLEALGF
+214 TSTDSTLEALGF
-226 YFDKASAPS
+226 YFDKANT
-235 TGGTQTD
+235 TGINT
-242 KDSHGNTIQRL
+242 DSHGNTIQRL
-253 TLKAPDKLSEDQ
+253 TLKKPDDIKD
-265 KKNAGSQISE
+265 KGDNVGSQLDV
-275 AKDAKFT
+275 AKDAKFK

-288 TRSSNTID
+288 TRSSNKVE
-296 DLILGVNL
+296 DLILGVSL
-304 TLNKVDKDGEST
+304 TLNKVDKAGEST

-322 STEGILEDIQAM
+322 NTDGILEDIQAM
-334 VDSYNSLIN
+334 VKSYNSLIN

-367 TSIST
+367 TSITT

-388 ADFGITLTKDGL
+388 ADFGITLTKDGI

-422 FSSETKFTNVTVF
+422 FSSETKFTNVTAF
-435 GDQKPQWG
+435 GDKKIDW
-443 DEIKGKLTI
+443 DKEDIKGTLTI
-452 NGVEIDINIE
+452 NGVDITIDIPKTN
-462 KIIDLGTTGT
+462 TGT
-472 TSTTSSQP
+472 TP
-480 DSDEQKKAKKNAL
+480 WDEKAKKNAL

-517 LKGSGGVDIEIKGD
+517 LKGSGGIDIEIKGNSD
-531 KTFLEKLGLKEQK
+531 FLTKLGLKEQK
-544 LDGKTEIVGGFFKGL
+544 LDGKTEIIGGFFKGL

-573 TAYEESLTSSH
+573 TTYEENLTNSH
-584 KSLTT
+584 KSLTE

>member
-76 LRRDANASGSGSVSV
+76 LRRDANATGSGSVSV

-99 QNMTLSVQQLAANDS
+99 QNMSLSVQQLATHDS
-114 YQSKTFDLRNGSVFN
+114 YQSKTFDLRNGTVFDK
-129 TDVSF
+129 DVSF

-149 STTLEQLAEKINE
+149 SITLEGLAEKINE

-171 ILNVGGA
+171 ILNVGGVA
-178 GGAESF
+178 GAESY
-184 RLVMQS
+184 RLVIQS
-190 AETGEANKMS
+190 AETGSDNAMS
-200 FYSITSGNNGGASH
+200 FYAITSGTSGGASH
-214 TSDDKTLEALGF
+214 TSTDSTLEALGF
-226 YFDKASAPS
+226 YFDKANT
-235 TGGTQTD
+235 TGTNT
-242 KDSHGNTIQRL
+242 DSHGNTIQRL
-253 TLKAPDKLSEDQ
+253 TLKKPDDIKD
-265 KKNAGSQISE
+265 KGDNVGSQLDV
-275 AKDAKFT
+275 AKDAKFK

-288 TRSSNTID
+288 TRSSNKVE
-296 DLILGVNL
+296 DLILGVSL
-304 TLNKVDKDGEST
+304 TLNKVDKAGEST

-322 STEGILEDIQAM
+322 NTDGILEDIQEM
-334 VDSYNSLIN
+334 VKSYNSLIN

-367 TSIST
+367 TSITT

-388 ADFGITLTKDGL
+388 ADFGITLTKDGI

-422 FSSETKFTNVTVF
+422 FSSETKFTNVTAF
-435 GDQKPQWG
+435 GDKKIDW
-443 DEIKGKLTI
+443 DNEDIKGTLTI
-452 NGVEIDINIE
+452 NGVDITIDIPKTN
-462 KIIDLGTTGT
+462 TGT
-472 TSTTSSQP
+472 TP
-480 DSDEQKKAKKNAL
+480 WDEKAKKNAL

-517 LKGSGGVDIEIKGD
+517 LKGSGGIDIEIKGNSD
-531 KTFLEKLGLKEQK
+531 FLTKLGLKEQK
-544 LDGKTEIVGGFFKGL
+544 LDGKTEIIGGFFKGL

-573 TAYEESLTSSH
+573 TTYEENLTNSH
-584 KSLTT
+584 KSLTE

>member
-23 IDKLKEADTKALV
+23 IDKLKEADTKAMV

-63 KANVSNLTSDNTY
+63 KGSVSNLTGDNTY
-76 LRRDANASGSGSVSV
+76 LKRDANATGSNSVSV
-91 TANAGVAE
+91 SVSAGVAE
-99 QNMTLSVQQLAANDS
+99 QNMNLSVQQLASQDS
-114 YQSKTFDLRNGSVFN
+114 FQSKTFGSRTESVFD

-149 STTLEQLAEKINE
+149 TTTLEQLAEKINE

-171 ILNVGGA
+171 ILNVGGD
-178 GGAESF
+178 EPF
-184 RLVMQS
+184 RMIIQS
-190 AETGEANKMS
+190 AQTGEANKID
-200 FYSITSGNNGGASH
+200 FYSIQSTTGGSATNTSNDS
-214 TSDDKTLEALGF
+214 TLKALGF
-226 YFDKASAPS
+226 YFDKATASNGA
-235 TGGTQTD
+235 T
-242 KDSHGNTIQRL
+242 DSHGNTIMRL
-253 TLKAPDKLSEDQ
+253 TLKQPDKLSEDE
-265 KKNAGSQISE
+265 KKNAGSQIST
-275 AKDAKFT
+275 AQDAKFK

-304 TLNKVDKDGEST
+304 TLNKVDKDGETT

-322 STEGILEDIQAM
+322 STEGIMEDIKAM
-334 VDSYNSLIN
+334 VESYNSLMN

-367 TSIST
+367 TSITT

-400 LTLDSSV
+400 LTLDSSI
-407 LNDMINTKFDEFKSF
+407 LNDMINTKFDEFKNF
-422 FSSETKFTNVTVF
+422 FSSETKFTNVTAV
-435 GDQKPQWG
+435 GDKKIDFT
-443 DEIKGKLTI
+443 DELKGKLTI

-462 KIIDLGTTGT
+462 KDFKGKDGATLTNG
-472 TSTTSSQP
+472 
-480 DSDEQKKAKKNAL
+480 EAEKAKKNAL

-517 LKGSGGVDIEIKGD
+517 LKGSGGTDIEIKGD
-531 KTFLEKLGLKEQK
+531 SSFLTKLGLKEQK
-544 LDGKTEIVGGFFKGL
+544 LDGKTEIIGGFFKGL
-559 NDTINGLIGTNGTL
+559 NDTLNGLIGSEGSL

-584 KSLTT
+584 KSLTA

-597 LDTKYTT
+597 LDAKYTT

-615 IAKLES
+615 IAKLEA

-626 NGMIEAARN
+626 NSMIEAANN

>member
-76 LRRDANASGSGSVSV
+76 LRRDANATGSGSVSV

-99 QNMTLSVQQLAANDS
+99 QNMSLSVQQLATHDS
-114 YQSKTFDLRNGSVFN
+114 YQSKTFDLRNGTVFDK
-129 TDVSF
+129 DVSF

-149 STTLEQLAEKINE
+149 STTLEGLAEKINE

-178 GGAESF
+178 AGAESY
-184 RLVMQS
+184 RLVIQS
-190 AETGEANKMS
+190 AETGSDNAMS
-200 FYSITSGNNGGASH
+200 FYAITSGSGGNASH
-214 TSDDKTLEALGF
+214 ISTDSTLEALGF
-226 YFDKASAPS
+226 YFDKAN
-235 TGGTQTD
+235 TD
-242 KDSHGNTIQRL
+242 KDSHGNEIQRL
-253 TLKAPDKLSEDQ
+253 TLKKPDDIKD
-265 KKNAGSQISE
+265 KGDNVGSQLDV
-275 AKDAKFT
+275 AKDAKFK

-288 TRSSNTID
+288 TRSSNTVD
-296 DLILGVNL
+296 DLILGVSL
-304 TLNKVDKDGEST
+304 TLNKVDKEGEST

-334 VDSYNSLIN
+334 VESYNSLIN

-367 TSIST
+367 TSITT

-388 ADFGITLTKDGL
+388 TDFGITLTKDGL
-400 LTLDSSV
+400 LTLDSSI
-407 LNDMINTKFDEFKSF
+407 LNDMINNNFDEFKSF
-422 FSSETKFTNVTVF
+422 FSSETKFTNVTAF
-435 GDQKPQWG
+435 GYQKPDWG
-443 DEIKGKLTI
+443 DELKGKLTI
-452 NGVEIDINIE
+452 NGVEIDIDIP
-462 KIIDLGTTGT
+462 KDFTAGTSGATGTTG
-472 TSTTSSQP
+472 
-480 DSDEQKKAKKNAL
+480 DEKAKKNAL

-531 KTFLEKLGLKEQK
+531 SNFLTKLGLKEQK
-544 LDGKTEIVGGFFKGL
+544 LDGKTEIIGGFFKGL

-573 TAYEESLTSSH
+573 TTYEENLTNSH
-584 KSLTT
+584 KSLTQ

>member
-76 LRRDANASGSGSVSV
+76 LRRDANATGSGSVSV

-99 QNMTLSVQQLAANDS
+99 QNMSLSVQQLATHDS
-114 YQSKTFDLRNGSVFN
+114 YQSKTFDLRNGTVFDK
-129 TDVSF
+129 DVSF

-149 STTLEQLAEKINE
+149 STTLEGLAEKINE

-178 GGAESF
+178 AGAESY
-184 RLVMQS
+184 RLVIQS
-190 AETGEANKMS
+190 AETGSANAMS
-200 FYSITSGNNGGASH
+200 FYAITNGSGGNASH
-214 TSDDKTLEALGF
+214 TSNDNTLEALGF
-226 YFDKASAPS
+226 YFDKANA
-235 TGGTQTD
+235 TGTN
-242 KDSHGNTIQRL
+242 KDSHGNEIQRL
-253 TLKAPDKLSEDQ
+253 TLKKPDDIKD
-265 KKNAGSQISE
+265 KGDNVGSQLDV
-275 AKDAKFT
+275 AKDAKFK

-288 TRSSNTID
+288 TRSSNTVD
-296 DLILGVNL
+296 DLILGVSL
-304 TLNKVDKDGEST
+304 TLNKVDKESEST

-322 STEGILEDIQAM
+322 STEGILEDIKAM
-334 VDSYNSLIN
+334 VESYNSLIN

-367 TSIST
+367 TSITT

-388 ADFGITLTKDGL
+388 TDFGITLTKDGL
-400 LTLDSSV
+400 LTLDSSI

-422 FSSETKFTNVTVF
+422 FSSETKFTNVTAF
-435 GDQKPQWG
+435 GDKKPEWD
-443 DEIKGKLTI
+443 DELKGKLTI
-452 NGVEIDINIE
+452 NGVEIDIDIPKNFTA
-462 KIIDLGTTGT
+462 GTSGT
-472 TSTTSSQP
+472 TSTTG
-480 DSDEQKKAKKNAL
+480 DEKAKKNAL

-531 KTFLEKLGLKEQK
+531 SGFLTKLGLKEQK
-544 LDGKTEIVGGFFKGL
+544 LDGKTEIIGGFFKGL

-573 TAYEESLTSSH
+573 TTYEENLTNSH
-584 KSLTT
+584 KSLTQ

>member
-91 TANAGVAE
+91 TASAGVAE
-99 QNMTLSVQQLAANDS
+99 QNMSLSVQQLATHDS
-114 YQSKTFDLRNGSVFN
+114 YQSKTFDLRNGKVFDK
-129 TDVSF
+129 DVSF
-134 GISIGGKDYVINADS
+134 GINIGGKDYVINADS

-200 FYSITSGNNGGASH
+200 FYAISSGNSGGASH
-214 TSDDKTLEALGF
+214 TSDDSTLNALGF

-235 TGGTQTD
+235 TGGTPTD

-253 TLKAPDKLSEDQ
+253 TMEKFDDIKS
-265 KKNAGSQISE
+265 NNSGNVGSQISE
-275 AKDAKFT
+275 AKDAKFK

-304 TLNKVDKDGEST
+304 TLNKVDKEGENT
-316 NVNITQ
+316 TVNITQ

-435 GDQKPQWG
+435 GDSKPKW
-443 DEIKGKLTI
+443 DSEDIKGTLTI
-452 NGVEIDINIE
+452 NGVDVAIDIPKNFTSST
-462 KIIDLGTTGT
+462 GGTSGATTG
-472 TSTTSSQP
+472 S
-480 DSDEQKKAKKNAL
+480 EQDKKNAL

-517 LKGSGGVDIEIKGD
+517 LKGSGGVDIEIKGQSD
-531 KTFLEKLGLKEQK
+531 FLTKLGLKEQK

-559 NDTINGLIGTNGTL
+559 NDTINGLIGTNGSL

>member
-76 LRRDANASGSGSVSV
+76 LRRDANATGSGSVSV

-99 QNMTLSVQQLAANDS
+99 QNMSLSVQQLATHDS
-114 YQSKTFDLRNGSVFN
+114 YQSKTFDLRNGTVFDQ
-129 TDVSF
+129 DVSF

-149 STTLEQLAEKINE
+149 STTLEGLAEKINE

-178 GGAESF
+178 AGAESY
-184 RLVMQS
+184 RLVIQS

-200 FYSITSGNNGGASH
+200 FYSITGKGTDGNASH
-214 TSDDKTLEALGF
+214 TSNDNTLEALGF
-226 YFDKASAPS
+226 YFDKANA
-235 TGGTQTD
+235 TGTG
-242 KDSHGNTIQRL
+242 KDSHGNEIQRL
-253 TLKAPDKLSEDQ
+253 TLKKPDEIKD
-265 KKNAGSQISE
+265 KTNVGSQLDV
-275 AKDAKFT
+275 AKDAKFK

-288 TRSSNTID
+288 TRSSNTVD
-296 DLILGVNL
+296 DLILGVSL
-304 TLNKVDKDGEST
+304 TLNKVDKEGEST

-322 STEGILEDIQAM
+322 STEGILEDIKAM
-334 VDSYNSLIN
+334 VESYNSLIN

-367 TSIST
+367 TSITT

-388 ADFGITLTKDGL
+388 TDFGITLTKDGL
-400 LTLDSSV
+400 LTLDSSI
-407 LNDMINTKFDEFKSF
+407 LNDMINNNFDEFKSF
-422 FSSETKFTNVTVF
+422 FSSETKFTNVTAF
-435 GDQKPQWG
+435 GDKAINWG
-443 DEIKGKLTI
+443 EELKGKLTI

-462 KIIDLGTTGT
+462 KDFKDKDGKPLANG
-472 TSTTSSQP
+472 
-480 DSDEQKKAKKNAL
+480 EAVKAKKNAL

-531 KTFLEKLGLKEQK
+531 SNFLTKLGLKEQK
-544 LDGKTEIVGGFFKGL
+544 LDGKTEIIGGFFKGL

-573 TAYEESLTSSH
+573 TTYEENLTNSH
-584 KSLTT
+584 KSLTQ

>member
-76 LRRDANASGSGSVSV
+76 LRRDANATGSGSVSV

-99 QNMTLSVQQLAANDS
+99 QNMSLSVQQLATHDS
-114 YQSKTFDLRNGSVFN
+114 YQSKTFDLRNGTVFDK
-129 TDVSF
+129 DVSF

-149 STTLEQLAEKINE
+149 STTLEGLAEKINE

-178 GGAESF
+178 AGAESY
-184 RLVMQS
+184 RLVIQS

-200 FYSITSGNNGGASH
+200 FYAITNGSGGNASH
-214 TSDDKTLEALGF
+214 TSADNTLEALGF
-226 YFDKASAPS
+226 YFDKAAT
-235 TGGTQTD
+235 TGTD
-242 KDSHGNTIQRL
+242 KDSHGNQITKL
-253 TLKAPDKLSEDQ
+253 TLKAPEKLSEEE
-265 KKNAGSQISE
+265 KKNAGSQLDV
-275 AKDAKFT
+275 AKDAKFK
-282 YNGIDI
+282 YNGIEI
-288 TRSSNTID
+288 TRSSNTVD
-296 DLILGVNL
+296 DLILGVSL
-304 TLNKVDKDGEST
+304 TLNKVDKEGEST

-322 STEGILEDIQAM
+322 STEGILEDIKAM
-334 VDSYNSLIN
+334 VESYNSLIN

-367 TSIST
+367 TSITT

-422 FSSETKFTNVTVF
+422 FSSETKFTNVTAF
-435 GDQKPQWG
+435 GDKAINWG
-443 DEIKGKLTI
+443 DELKGKLII

-462 KIIDLGTTGT
+462 KIIADAGT
-472 TSTTSSQP
+472 TSTSGTQTNP
-480 DSDEQKKAKKNAL
+480 DSEEQKKAKKNAL

-531 KTFLEKLGLKEQK
+531 STFLGKLGLKEQK
-544 LDGKTEIVGGFFKGL
+544 LDGKTEIIGGFFKGL

-573 TAYEESLTSSH
+573 TTYEENLTNSH
-584 KSLTT
+584 KSLTQ

>member
-1 MAINTEK
+1 M
-8 SQLGVGSGNILSWDT
+8 
-23 IDKLKEADTKALV
+23 V

-63 KANVSNLTSDNTY
+63 KGSVSNLTGDNTY
-76 LRRDANASGSGSVSV
+76 LKRDANATGSNSVSV
-91 TANAGVAE
+91 SVSAGVAE
-99 QNMTLSVQQLAANDS
+99 QNMNLSVQQLASQDS
-114 YQSKTFDLRNGSVFN
+114 FQSKTFGSRTESVFD

-149 STTLEQLAEKINE
+149 TTTLEQLAEKINE

-171 ILNVGGA
+171 ILNVGGD
-178 GGAESF
+178 EPF
-184 RLVMQS
+184 RMIIQS
-190 AETGEANKMS
+190 AQTGEANKID
-200 FYSITSGNNGGASH
+200 FYSIQSTTGGSA
-214 TSDDKTLEALGF
+214 TNASDDSTLKALGF
-226 YFDKASAPS
+226 YFDKASS
-235 TGGTQTD
+235 TNGS
-242 KDSHGNTIQRL
+242 KDSHGNDIMRL
-253 TLKAPDKLSEDQ
+253 TLKQPDKLSEDE
-265 KKNAGSQISE
+265 KKNAGSQIST
-275 AKDAKFT
+275 AQDAKFK

-304 TLNKVDKDGEST
+304 TLNKVDKDGETT

-322 STEGILEDIQAM
+322 STEGIIEDIKAM
-334 VDSYNSLIN
+334 VESYNSLMN

-367 TSIST
+367 TSITT

-400 LTLDSSV
+400 LTLDSSI
-407 LNDMINTKFDEFKSF
+407 LNDMINTKFDEFKNF
-422 FSSETKFTNVTVF
+422 FSSETKFTNVTAV
-435 GDQKPQWG
+435 GDKKIEWN
-443 DEIKGKLTI
+443 DELKGKLTI

-462 KIIDLGTTGT
+462 KDFKDKDGKTLTNG
-472 TSTTSSQP
+472 
-480 DSDEQKKAKKNAL
+480 EAEKAKKNAL

-517 LKGSGGVDIEIKGD
+517 LKGSGGTDIEIKGD
-531 KTFLEKLGLKEQK
+531 SNFLTKLGLKEQK
-544 LDGKTEIVGGFFKGL
+544 LDGKTEIIGGFFKGL
-559 NDTINGLIGTNGTL
+559 NDTLNGLIGSEGSL

-584 KSLTT
+584 KSLTA

-597 LDTKYTT
+597 LDAKYTT

-615 IAKLES
+615 IAKLEA

-626 NGMIEAARN
+626 NSMIEAANN

>member
-23 IDKLKEADTKALV
+23 IDKLKEADTKAMV

-63 KANVSNLTSDNTY
+63 KGSVSNLTGDNTY
-76 LRRDANASGSGSVSV
+76 LKRDANATGSNSVSV
-91 TANAGVAE
+91 SVSAGVAE
-99 QNMTLSVQQLAANDS
+99 QNMNLSVQQLASQDS
-114 YQSKTFDLRNGSVFN
+114 FQSKTFGSRTESVFD

-149 STTLEQLAEKINE
+149 TTTLEQLAEKINE

-171 ILNVGGA
+171 ILNVGGD
-178 GGAESF
+178 EPF
-184 RLVMQS
+184 RMIIQS
-190 AETGEANKMS
+190 AQTGEANKID
-200 FYSITSGNNGGASH
+200 FYSITGGNNGNASH
-214 TSDDKTLEALGF
+214 TSTDSTLNALGF
-226 YFDKASAPS
+226 YFDKASS
-235 TGGTQTD
+235 TNGS
-242 KDSHGNTIQRL
+242 KDSHGNDIMRL
-253 TLKAPDKLSEDQ
+253 TLKQPDKLSEDE
-265 KKNAGSQISE
+265 KKNAGSQIST
-275 AKDAKFT
+275 AQDAKFK

-304 TLNKVDKDGEST
+304 TLNKVDKDGETT

-322 STEGILEDIQAM
+322 STEGIMEDIKAM
-334 VDSYNSLIN
+334 VESYNSLMN

-367 TSIST
+367 TSITT

-400 LTLDSSV
+400 LTLDSSI
-407 LNDMINTKFDEFKSF
+407 LNDMINTKFDEFKNF
-422 FSSETKFTNVTVF
+422 FSSETKFTNVTAV
-435 GDQKPQWG
+435 GDKKIEWNN
-443 DEIKGKLTI
+443 ELKGKLTI

-462 KIIDLGTTGT
+462 KDFKDKDGKTLTNG
-472 TSTTSSQP
+472 
-480 DSDEQKKAKKNAL
+480 EAEKAKKNAL

-517 LKGSGGVDIEIKGD
+517 LKGSGGVDIEIKGESS
-531 KTFLEKLGLKEQK
+531 FLTKLGLKEQK
-544 LDGKTEIVGGFFKGL
+544 LDGKTEIIGGFFKGL
-559 NDTINGLIGTNGTL
+559 NDTLNGLIGSEGSL

-584 KSLTT
+584 KSLTA

-597 LDTKYTT
+597 LDAKYTT

-615 IAKLES
+615 IAKLEA

-626 NGMIEAARN
+626 NSMIEAANN

>member
-76 LRRDANASGSGSVSV
+76 LRRDANATGSGSVSV

-99 QNMTLSVQQLAANDS
+99 QNMSLSVQQLATHDS
-114 YQSKTFDLRNGSVFN
+114 YQSKTFDLRNGTVFDK
-129 TDVSF
+129 DVSF

-149 STTLEQLAEKINE
+149 SITLEGLAEKINE

-178 GGAESF
+178 AGAESY
-184 RLVMQS
+184 RLVIQS
-190 AETGEANKMS
+190 AETGSDNAMS
-200 FYSITSGNNGGASH
+200 FYAITSGTSGGASH
-214 TSDDKTLEALGF
+214 TSTDSTLEALGF
-226 YFDKASAPS
+226 YFDKANT
-235 TGGTQTD
+235 TGTNT
-242 KDSHGNTIQRL
+242 DSHGNTIQRL
-253 TLKAPDKLSEDQ
+253 TLKKPDDIKD
-265 KKNAGSQISE
+265 KGDNVGSQLDV
-275 AKDAKFT
+275 AKDAKFK

-288 TRSSNTID
+288 TRSSNKVE
-296 DLILGVNL
+296 DLILGVSL
-304 TLNKVDKDGEST
+304 TLNKVDKAGEST

-322 STEGILEDIQAM
+322 NTDGILEDIQAM
-334 VDSYNSLIN
+334 VKSYNSLIN

-367 TSIST
+367 TSITT

-388 ADFGITLTKDGL
+388 ADFGITLTKDGI

-422 FSSETKFTNVTVF
+422 FSSETKFTNVTAR
-435 GDQKPQWG
+435 GDKKVEWG

-452 NGVEIDINIE
+452 NGVEISIDIPKNY
-462 KIIDLGTTGT
+462 TTGS
-472 TSTTSSQP
+472 TSGSTG
-480 DSDEQKKAKKNAL
+480 DEKDKKNAL
-493 LKAIA
+493 LKAIT
-498 NASGLSDISASFDK
+498 NAKNLSDISASFDK
-512 DGKLV
+512 DGKLI
-517 LKGSGGVDIEIKGD
+517 LKGSGGTNIEIKGD
-531 KTFLEKLGLKEQK
+531 SAFLEKLGLKEQK
-544 LDGKTEIVGGFFKGL
+544 LEGKTEVVGGFFKGL
-559 NDTINGLIGTNGTL
+559 NDTLNGLIGTNGTL
-573 TAYEESLTSSH
+573 TKYEESLTSSH
-584 KSLTT
+584 KSLTE
-589 SKEQRQKE
+589 SKEKRQKE

>member
-91 TANAGVAE
+91 TASAGVAE
-99 QNMTLSVQQLAANDS
+99 QNMSLSVQQLAANDS

-200 FYSITSGNNGGASH
+200 FYAITSGAGGGASH
-214 TSDDKTLEALGF
+214 TSQDSTLEALGF
-226 YFDKASAPS
+226 YFDKAST
-235 TGGTQTD
+235 TGTGD
-242 KDSHGNTIQRL
+242 KDSYGNTIQRL
-253 TLKAPDKLSEDQ
+253 TLKDPYKLGEDQ

-435 GDQKPQWG
+435 GDSKPKW
-443 DEIKGKLTI
+443 DNDDIKGTLTI
-452 NGVEIDINIE
+452 NGVDIAIDIPKNF
-462 KIIDLGTTGT
+462 
-472 TSTTSSQP
+472 TSSTGGT
-480 DSDEQKKAKKNAL
+480 SGTATGSEQDKKNAL

-517 LKGSGGVDIEIKGD
+517 LKGSGGVDIEIKGQSD
-531 KTFLEKLGLKEQK
+531 FLTKLGLKEQK

>member
-76 LRRDANASGSGSVSV
+76 LRRDANATGSGSVSV

-99 QNMTLSVQQLAANDS
+99 QNMSLSVQQLATHDS
-114 YQSKTFDLRNGSVFN
+114 YQSKTFDLRNGTVFDN
-129 TDVSF
+129 DVSF

-149 STTLEQLAEKINE
+149 STTLEGLAEKINE

-178 GGAESF
+178 AGAESY
-184 RLVMQS
+184 RLVIQS
-190 AETGEANKMS
+190 AETGSDNAMS
-200 FYSITSGNNGGASH
+200 FYAITSGSGGNASH
-214 TSDDKTLEALGF
+214 ISTDSTLEALGF
-226 YFDKASAPS
+226 YFDKAN
-235 TGGTQTD
+235 TD
-242 KDSHGNTIQRL
+242 KDSHGNEIQRL
-253 TLKAPDKLSEDQ
+253 TLKKPDDIKD
-265 KKNAGSQISE
+265 KGDNVGSQLDV
-275 AKDAKFT
+275 AKDAKFK

-288 TRSSNTID
+288 TRSSNTVD
-296 DLILGVNL
+296 DLILGVSL
-304 TLNKVDKDGEST
+304 TLNKVDKEGEST

-334 VDSYNSLIN
+334 VESYNSLIN

-367 TSIST
+367 TSITT

-388 ADFGITLTKDGL
+388 TDFGITLTKDGL
-400 LTLDSSV
+400 LTLDSSI
-407 LNDMINTKFDEFKSF
+407 LNDMINNNFDEFKSF
-422 FSSETKFTNVTVF
+422 FSSETKFTNVTAF
-435 GDQKPQWG
+435 GYQKPDWG
-443 DEIKGKLTI
+443 DELKGKLTI
-452 NGVEIDINIE
+452 NGVEIDIDIP
-462 KIIDLGTTGT
+462 KDFTAGTSGATGTTG
-472 TSTTSSQP
+472 
-480 DSDEQKKAKKNAL
+480 DEKAKKNAL

-531 KTFLEKLGLKEQK
+531 SNFLTKLGLKEQK
-544 LDGKTEIVGGFFKGL
+544 LDGKTEIIGGFFKGL

-573 TAYEESLTSSH
+573 TTYEENLTNSH
-584 KSLTT
+584 KSLTQ

>member
-76 LRRDANASGSGSVSV
+76 LRRDANATGSGSVSV

-99 QNMTLSVQQLAANDS
+99 QNMSLSVQQLATHDS
-114 YQSKTFDLRNGSVFN
+114 YQSKTFDLRNGTVFDK
-129 TDVSF
+129 DVSF

-149 STTLEQLAEKINE
+149 STTLEGLAEKINE

-178 GGAESF
+178 AGAESY
-184 RLVMQS
+184 RLVIQS
-190 AETGEANKMS
+190 AETGSANAMS
-200 FYSITSGNNGGASH
+200 FYAITKGNGGNASH
-214 TSDDKTLEALGF
+214 TSTDSTLEALGF
-226 YFDKASAPS
+226 YFDKASTS
-235 TGGTQTD
+235 GVGGAQTV
-242 KDSHGNTIQRL
+242 KDSHGNEIQRL
-253 TLKAPDKLSEDQ
+253 TLKKPDALLDDE
-265 KKNAGSQISE
+265 KKNAGSQLDV
-275 AKDAKFT
+275 AKDAKFK

-288 TRSSNTID
+288 TRSSNTVD
-296 DLILGVNL
+296 DLILGVSL
-304 TLNKVDKDGEST
+304 TLNKVDKEGEST

-322 STEGILEDIQAM
+322 STEGILEDIKAM
-334 VDSYNSLIN
+334 VESYNSLIN

-367 TSIST
+367 TSITT

-388 ADFGITLTKDGL
+388 TDFGITLTKDGL
-400 LTLDSSV
+400 LTLDSSI

-422 FSSETKFTNVTVF
+422 FSSETKFTNVTAF
-435 GDQKPQWG
+435 GDKPINWG
-443 DEIKGKLTI
+443 EELKGKLTI

-462 KIIDLGTTGT
+462 KDFTDKDGKTLTNG
-472 TSTTSSQP
+472 
-480 DSDEQKKAKKNAL
+480 EAVKAKKNAL

-517 LKGSGGVDIEIKGD
+517 LKGSGGVDIEIKGESS
-531 KTFLEKLGLKEQK
+531 FLTKLGLKEQK
-544 LDGKTEIVGGFFKGL
+544 LDGKTEIIGGFFKGL

-573 TAYEESLTSSH
+573 TTYEENLTNSH
-584 KSLTT
+584 KSLTQ